1 MPKLC
6 VNIDHIATLRNARA
20 GVEPEPLTAMSIAE
34 LAGAYGIIIHLRED
48 RRHIMDRDVV
58 LIRDTINTR
67 MNLEMAA
74 TQEMQAIALDLKPE
88 TVCLV
93 PEKRQELT
101 TEGGLAVA
109 GREDKLREYMQPLWA
124 QGIET
129 SLFVDADPVQLK
141 AAAATGTPIVEIHTG
156 HYADARGQDNIHEEL
171 RKILDGIALAQEL
184 GLKVNLGH
192 GLNYTNILSFKEVPN
207 IMEYSIGHSII
218 ARAVF
223 VGLDKA
229 VRDMV
234 SILRTFVD

>member
-20 GVEPEPLTAMSIAE
+20 GIEPEPLTAMAMAE
-34 LAGAYGIIIHLRED
+34 LAGAVGIIVHLRED
-48 RRHIMDRDVV
+48 RRHIMDRDAVM
-58 LIRDTINTR
+58 IRDVINSR

-74 TQEMQAIALDLKPE
+74 TEEMQAIALDLKPE

-109 GREDKLREYMQPLWA
+109 GRVDELKAYMQPLWEA
-124 QGIET
+124 DIET
-129 SLFVDADPVQLK
+129 SLFIDADPAQVE
-141 AAAATGTPIVEIHTG
+141 AASATGTTIVEIHTG
-156 HYADARGQDNIHEEL
+156 HYADARSPEAVKNEL
-171 RKILDGIALAQEL
+171 AKVLAAITQARDL

-192 GLNYTNILSFKEVPN
+192 GLNYANILAFKDVPG
-207 IMEYSIGHSII
+207 IMEYSIGHAII

-223 VGLDKA
+223 TGLDRA

-234 SILRTFVD
+234 EIIRTFVE

>member
-141 AAAATGTPIVEIHTG
+141 AAAATGTP
-156 HYADARGQDNIHEEL
+156 
-171 RKILDGIALAQEL
+171 
-184 GLKVNLGH
+184 
-192 GLNYTNILSFKEVPN
+192 
-207 IMEYSIGHSII
+207 
-218 ARAVF
+218 F
-223 VGLDKA
+223 V
-229 VRDMV
+229 
-234 SILRTFVD
+234 